1 MYHHPGEWCN
11 SETQLSKIHSYLSHK
26 NLEYWSYIRCLLHI
40 QGRKNRNFH
49 CISFLILFDNFRC
62 PRIWNPDCRCNF
74 LWCDTLQILHLRAWT
89 AQVKSLTKCELLD
102 LTPYIEN
109 MKAKE
114 TSLMLASNTINTIG
128 KQARE
133 IVLVACRGKEHWS
146 LIKKKIRDKDVC
158 MISVYEALGA
168 LPESIIKGDSSH
180 RNCSS
185 DRKPCQISVV
195 WMQSFAGAFSRDWS
209 RERDGFHYKMTKV
222 PAFY

>member
-74 LWCDTLQILHLRAWT
+74 LWCDTLQILRLRAWT

-114 TSLMLASNTINTIG
+114 TSLMLASNTINRIG
-128 KQARE
+128 KQERLCLLPAE
-133 IVLVACRGKEHWS
+133 EKNTEVL
-146 LIKKKIRDKDVC
+146 
-158 MISVYEALGA
+158 
-168 LPESIIKGDSSH
+168 
-180 RNCSS
+180 
-185 DRKPCQISVV
+185 
-195 WMQSFAGAFSRDWS
+195 
-209 RERDGFHYKMTKV
+209 
-222 PAFY
+222 